1 MNLTSEQKRVV
12 YTLGFCGL
20 VSAADNWFV
29 SPALPA
35 IASALGVAASAAA
48 IVLTAYLVPYGL
60 LQPVCGTLG
69 DRFGRLRVL
78 RVIVAGLA
86 AGTFLCA
93 VAPTLPLLVAARVV
107 TGCFAAGII
116 AVSQAHVGDVV
127 GPERRGAAVGVLM
140 GITFTGQ
147 GLSSGLGGIITD
159 LMSWRAAFACFGVLA
174 LVALAL
180 LWRLSRHR
188 ASAGEKDGAAVAASD
203 TAGDVPASVPATPAA
218 PQGGFF
224 ARAARIF
231 FGSHRAIF
239 FVACTTGVAFLG
251 VYGFMGTFLSERC
264 GLTSTQAGL
273 VMMLYG
279 VMCLVG
285 GSVSGRIGA
294 ARGPRAVIYV
304 GEASGLVAIAAL
316 VAVTA
321 TGAWQPALLAAGA
334 LGFGYILTQPTLV
347 SLSMDADPAQTGLCT
362 GLIGLGVFAGGG
374 VGSAV
379 GGQLVAAGGYGALW
393 AAAAVVLACQLV
405 LGGRALRQLA
415 SRPPAGSS
423 EH

>member
-1 MNLTSEQKRVV
+1 MGRFVNARQKDRPVNLSPEQKRVV

-35 IASALGVAASAAA
+35 IANALGVAASAATV
-48 IVLTAYLVPYGL
+48 VLTAYLVPYGL

-78 RVIVAGLA
+78 HVIVAGLA

-93 VAPTLPLLVAARVV
+93 VAPTLPLLVLARVL

-147 GLSSGLGGIITD
+147 GLSSGLGGVITD
-159 LMSWRAAFACFGVLA
+159 LMSWRAAFACFGALA

-180 LWRLSRHR
+180 LWRLPHPEESTD
-188 ASAGEKDGAAVAASD
+188 GQGAA
-203 TAGDVPASVPATPAA
+203 PAQ
-218 PQGGFF
+218 QGGFF
-224 ARAARIF
+224 IRAARIF
-231 FGSHRAIF
+231 FGTHRAIF
-239 FVACTTGVAFLG
+239 FVACTTGVVFLG
-251 VYGFMGTFLSERC
+251 VYGFMGTFLAERC
-264 GLTSTQAGL
+264 GLGSTQAGL
-273 VMMLYG
+273 IMMLYG

-285 GSVSGRIGA
+285 GTVSGRIGA
-294 ARGPRAVIYV
+294 ARGPRGVILV
-304 GEASGLVAIAAL
+304 GEVSGLVAIVAL
-316 VAVTA
+316 AIVTA

-347 SLSMDADPAQTGLCT
+347 SLSMDADPGQTGLCT

-374 VGSAV
+374 VGSSL
-379 GGQLVAAGGYGALW
+379 GGQLVALGGYDALW
-393 AAAAVVLACQLV
+393 LAAGVLLMAQLV
-405 LGGRALRQLA
+405 FGGYALARLARRA
-415 SRPPAGSS
+415 S
-423 EH
+423 

>member
-1 MNLTSEQKRVV
+1 MNLAPEQRRVV

-35 IASALGVAASAAA
+35 IANGLGVAASAAT
-48 IVLTAYLVPYGL
+48 IVLSAYLLPYGL

-78 RVIVAGLA
+78 HVIVTGLA
-86 AGTFLCA
+86 VGTFLCA
-93 VAPTLPLLVAARVV
+93 VAPTLSLLVAARVI

-116 AVSQAHVGDVV
+116 AVSQALVGDVV

-174 LVALAL
+174 LLALAL
-180 LWRLSRHR
+180 LLRL
-188 ASAGEKDGAAVAASD
+188 
-203 TAGDVPASVPATPAA
+203 PATPERSVVSAQA
-218 PQGGFF
+218 PTGSFF
-224 ARAARIF
+224 SRAARIF
-231 FGSHRAIF
+231 FGGHRAVYL
-239 FVACTTGVAFLG
+239 VACTTGLVFLG

-264 GLTSTQAGL
+264 GLGSTQAGL
-273 VMMLYG
+273 IMMLYG

-285 GSVSGRIGA
+285 GTVSGRIGA
-294 ARGPRAVIYV
+294 AHGPRGVIYV
-304 GEASGLVAIAAL
+304 GEASGLLAIAAL
-316 VAVTA
+316 VAVSV
-321 TGAWQPALLAAGA
+321 TGSWAPALLAAGA

-379 GGQLVAAGGYGALW
+379 GGQLLAVGGYPLLW
-393 AAAAVVLACQLV
+393 VAAAVLLVGQLV
-405 LGGRALRQLA
+405 LGGRALAALERS
-415 SRPPAGSS
+415 SRKRSL
-423 EH
+423 

>member
-35 IASALGVAASAAA
+35 IANGLGVAASATA
-48 IVLTAYLVPYGL
+48 IVLTAYLLPYGL

-78 RVIVAGLA
+78 HVIVAGLA

-93 VAPTLPLLVAARVV
+93 VAPTLELLVAARAV

-116 AVSQAHVGDVV
+116 AVSQALVGDVV

-147 GLSSGLGGIITD
+147 GLSSGLGGVICD
-159 LMSWRAAFACFGVLA
+159 LMSWRAAFACFGALA

-180 LWRLSRHR
+180 LWRLPREL
-188 ASAGEKDGAAVAASD
+188 AVTGGGDGA
-203 TAGDVPASVPATPAA
+203 PAA
-218 PQGGFF
+218 IEPQGGFF
-224 ARAARIF
+224 VRAARVF
-231 FGSHRAIF
+231 FGGHRAIF
-239 FVACTTGVAFLG
+239 FVACTTGVVFLG
-251 VYGFMGTFLSERC
+251 VYGFMGTFLAERC

-273 VMMLYG
+273 IMMLYG

-285 GSVSGRIGA
+285 GTVSGRIGA
-294 ARGPRAVIYV
+294 ARGPRGVIFV
-304 GEASGLVAIAAL
+304 GEASGLLATASL
-316 VAVTA
+316 VVVTA
-321 TGAWQPALLAAGA
+321 TGSWVPALLAAGA

-374 VGSAV
+374 VGSAL
-379 GGQLVAAGGYGALW
+379 GGQLVALGGYDVLW
-393 AAAAVVLACQLV
+393 LAAAALLLAQLV
-405 LGGRALRQLA
+405 FGGRALAALGRRAMQGA
-415 SRPPAGSS
+415 
-423 EH
+423 

>member
-1 MNLTSEQKRVV
+1 MNLAPEQRRVV

-35 IASALGVAASAAA
+35 IANGLGVAASAAT
-48 IVLTAYLVPYGL
+48 IVLSAYLLPYGL

-78 RVIVAGLA
+78 HVIVTGLA
-86 AGTFLCA
+86 VGTFLCA
-93 VAPTLPLLVAARVV
+93 VAPTLSLLVAARVI

-116 AVSQAHVGDVV
+116 AVSQALVGDVV

-174 LVALAL
+174 LLALAL
-180 LWRLSRHR
+180 LLRL
-188 ASAGEKDGAAVAASD
+188 
-203 TAGDVPASVPATPAA
+203 PATPERSVVSAQA
-218 PQGGFF
+218 PTGSFF
-224 ARAARIF
+224 SRAARIF
-231 FGSHRAIF
+231 FGGHRAVYL
-239 FVACTTGVAFLG
+239 VACTTGLVFLG

-264 GLTSTQAGL
+264 GLGSTQAGL
-273 VMMLYG
+273 IMMLYG

-285 GSVSGRIGA
+285 GTVSGRIGA
-294 ARGPRAVIYV
+294 AHGPRGVIYV
-304 GEASGLVAIAAL
+304 GEASGLLAIAAL
-316 VAVTA
+316 VAVSM
-321 TGAWQPALLAAGA
+321 TGSWVPALLAAGA

-379 GGQLVAAGGYGALW
+379 GGQLLAVGGYPLLW
-393 AAAAVVLACQLV
+393 VAAAVLLVGQLV
-405 LGGRALRQLA
+405 LGGRALAALERS
-415 SRPPAGSS
+415 SRKRSL
-423 EH
+423 

>member
-1 MNLTSEQKRVV
+1 MNLTPEQRRVV

-35 IASALGVAASAAA
+35 IASALGVAASAAT

-78 RVIVAGLA
+78 HVIVAGLA
-86 AGTFLCA
+86 VGTFLCA
-93 VAPTLPLLVAARVV
+93 LAPSLPLLVAARAV

-116 AVSQAHVGDVV
+116 AVSQAFVGDVV

-147 GLSSGLGGIITD
+147 GLSSGLGGILTD

-174 LVALAL
+174 VVAFAL
-180 LWRLSRHR
+180 LWRLREPEAAPDEKGLAPDVPTETG
-188 ASAGEKDGAAVAASD
+188 ASAPFLV
-203 TAGDVPASVPATPAA
+203 
-218 PQGGFF
+218 
-224 ARAARIF
+224 RAARIF
-231 FGSHRAIF
+231 FGGHRAIF
-239 FVACTTGVAFLG
+239 LVACTTGVVFLG
-251 VYGFMGTFLSERC
+251 VYGFMGTFLAERC

-279 VMCLVG
+279 LMCLVG
-285 GSVSGRIGA
+285 GTVSGRIGA
-294 ARGPRAVIYV
+294 ARGPRGVICV

-316 VAVTA
+316 FVVTA

-347 SLSMDADPAQTGLCT
+347 SLSMDVDPAQTGLCT

-374 VGSAV
+374 VGDAL
-379 GGQLVAAGGYGALW
+379 GAPLVAALGYDGLW
-393 AAAAVVLACQLV
+393 AAAAVLLVAQLV
-405 LGGRALRQLA
+405 LGGRALAAL
-415 SRPPAGSS
+415 SRGA
-423 EH
+423 E

>member
-1 MNLTSEQKRVV
+1 MNLTPEQRRVV
-12 YTLGFCGL
+12 CTLGFCGL

-35 IASALGVAASAAA
+35 IANGLGVAASAAA
-48 IVLTAYLVPYGL
+48 VVLTAYLLPYGM

-93 VAPTLPLLVAARVV
+93 LAPTLELLVVARAV

-127 GPERRGAAVGVLM
+127 GPELRGGAVGILM
-140 GITFTGQ
+140 GITFAGQ
-147 GLSSGLGGIITD
+147 GLSSGLGGILTD
-159 LMSWRAAFACFGVLA
+159 LMSWRAAFACFGTLA

-180 LWRLSRHR
+180 LWRLPH
-188 ASAGEKDGAAVAASD
+188 A
-203 TAGDVPASVPATPAA
+203 TVPAC
-218 PQGGFF
+218 
-224 ARAARIF
+224 ARGAEDVVEPPHDSFLVRAGRIF

-239 FVACTTGVAFLG
+239 LVACTTGVVFLG
-251 VYGFMGTFLSERC
+251 VYGFMGTFLAERC
-264 GLTSTQAGL
+264 GLAPTQAGL
-273 VMMLYG
+273 IMMFYG
-279 VMCLVG
+279 VLCLVG
-285 GSVSGRIGA
+285 GTVSGRVGA

-304 GEASGLVAIAAL
+304 GESAGLLAIASL
-316 VAVTA
+316 VVVTA
-321 TGAWQPALLAAGA
+321 TGSWVPALLAAGA

-347 SLSMDADPAQTGLCT
+347 SLSMDADPAQAGLCT

-374 VGSAV
+374 VGSAF
-379 GGQLVAAGGYGALW
+379 GGQLVALGGYDALW
-393 AAAAVVLACQLV
+393 LAAATLLLAQLV
-405 LGGRALRQLA
+405 LGGRALARLA
-415 SRPPAGSS
+415 RLEG
-423 EH
+423 

>member
-1 MNLTSEQKRVV
+1 MQLTPAQRRVV
-12 YTLGFCGL
+12 HTLGFCGL

-35 IASALGVAASAAA
+35 IANALGVAASATSV
-48 IVLTAYLVPYGL
+48 VLTAYLVPYGL

-78 RVIVAGLA
+78 RVIVGGLA
-86 AGTFLCA
+86 AGTLLCA
-93 VAPTLPLLVAARVV
+93 LAPTLPLLVAARAL

-116 AVSQAHVGDVV
+116 AVSQAFVGDVV

-147 GLSSGLGGIITD
+147 GLSSGLGGIICD
-159 LMSWRAAFACFGVLA
+159 LMSWRAAFGCFA
-174 LVALAL
+174 ALAVAALLL
-180 LWRLSRHR
+180 LWRLREPEVAPGPGGR
-188 ASAGEKDGAAVAASD
+188 GASGEKDAP
-203 TAGDVPASVPATPAA
+203 TAPAPAPR
-218 PQGGFF
+218 GGFLS
-224 ARAARIF
+224 RAAHIF
-231 FGSHRAIF
+231 LGSHRAIF
-239 FVACTTGVAFLG
+239 LVACTTGVAFLG

-285 GSVSGRIGA
+285 GNVSGRIGA
-294 ARGPRAVIYV
+294 ARGPRAVIAV
-304 GEASGLVAIAAL
+304 GECSGLVAVAAL
-316 VAVTA
+316 VAVTL
-321 TGAWQPALLAAGA
+321 TGSWPPALLAAGA

-347 SLSMDADPAQTGLCT
+347 TLSMDADPAQTGLCT

-374 VGSAV
+374 VGSAL
-379 GGQLVAAGGYGALW
+379 GGAVVAAGGYLPLW
-393 AAAAVVLACQLV
+393 AAAAALLAAQLV
-405 LGGRALRQLA
+405 VGGRALAALA
-415 SRPPAGSS
+415 RRA
-423 EH
+423 

>member
-1 MNLTSEQKRVV
+1 MDLTPAQRRVV

-35 IASALGVAASAAA
+35 IANALGVAASATA

-78 RVIVAGLA
+78 RVIVTGLA
-86 AGTFLCA
+86 VGTFLCA
-93 VAPTLPLLVAARVV
+93 VAPTLELLVAARVL

-116 AVSQAHVGDVV
+116 AVSQAFVGDVV
-127 GPERRGAAVGVLM
+127 GQERRGAAVGVLM

-147 GLSSGLGGIITD
+147 GLSSGLGGIICD
-159 LMSWRAAFACFGVLA
+159 LMSWRAAFACFGALAVVA
-174 LVALAL
+174 LVL
-180 LWRLSRHR
+180 LWRLREPEL
-188 ASAGEKDGAAVAASD
+188 APGEKDHA
-203 TAGDVPASVPATPAA
+203 PAA
-218 PQGGFF
+218 PSASGTSAPFLV
-224 ARAARIF
+224 RAARIF

-273 VMMLYG
+273 IMMLYG

-285 GSVSGRIGA
+285 GMVSGGIGA
-294 ARGPRAVIYV
+294 ARGPRSVILV
-304 GEASGLVAIAAL
+304 GEVSGLLAVVAL
-316 VAVTA
+316 VAVTL
-321 TGAWQPALLAAGA
+321 TGAWPPALLAAGA
-334 LGFGYILTQPTLV
+334 LGFGYILVQPTLV
-347 SLSMDADPAQTGLCT
+347 SLSMDADPTQTGLCT

-379 GGQLVAAGGYGALW
+379 GGWLLSATGYQALW
-393 AAAAVVLACQLV
+393 VAAAVLLACQLV
-405 LGGRALRQLA
+405 VGGRALAALA
-415 SRPPAGSS
+415 RRAGVSVQ
-423 EH
+423 

>member
-1 MNLTSEQKRVV
+1 MDLTPAQRRVV

-35 IASALGVAASAAA
+35 IANAFGVVASATA

-78 RVIVAGLA
+78 HVIVAGLA
-86 AGTFLCA
+86 VGTFLCA
-93 VAPTLPLLVAARVV
+93 VAPTLELLIAARVV

-116 AVSQAHVGDVV
+116 AVSQAFVGDVV

-147 GLSSGLGGIITD
+147 GLSSGLGGIICD

-174 LVALAL
+174 VIAFVL
-180 LWRLSRHR
+180 LWRLSEPEP
-188 ASAGEKDGAAVAASD
+188 SAGEKNEGAVAAAVAATSSSTAVAATASD
-203 TAGDVPASVPATPAA
+203 APAA
-218 PQGGFF
+218 QPNFF
-224 ARAARIF
+224 VRAARVF
-231 FGSHRAIF
+231 LGSHRAIF
-239 FVACTTGVAFLG
+239 LVACTTGIVFLG

-273 VMMLYG
+273 IMMLYG
-279 VMCLVG
+279 VLCLVG
-285 GSVSGRIGA
+285 GAVSGRIGA

-316 VAVTA
+316 VAVTL
-321 TGAWQPALLAAGA
+321 TGAWQPALLAAAA
-334 LGFGYILTQPTLV
+334 LGFGYILVQPTLV

-379 GGQLVAAGGYGALW
+379 GGQLLGAAGYLGLW
-393 AAAAVVLACQLV
+393 AGAAVLLACQLV
-405 LGGRALRQLA
+405 IGGRALAALA
-415 SRPPAGSS
+415 RRAARS
-423 EH
+423 

>member
-1 MNLTSEQKRVV
+1 MDLTSAQRCVI

-35 IASALGVAASAAA
+35 IASAFGVVASATA

-69 DRFGRLRVL
+69 DRFGRLHVL

-86 AGTFLCA
+86 VGTFLCA
-93 VAPTLPLLVAARVV
+93 AAPTLELLVAARVL

-116 AVSQAHVGDVV
+116 AVSQAFVGDVV
-127 GPERRGAAVGVLM
+127 GPERRGGAVGILM

-147 GLSSGLGGIITD
+147 GLSSGLGGIICD
-159 LMSWRAAFACFGVLA
+159 LMSWRDAFACFGALA
-174 LVALAL
+174 VVALCL
-180 LWRLSRHR
+180 LVRLREPEP
-188 ASAGEKDGAAVAASD
+188 AATGESG
-203 TAGDVPASVPATPAA
+203 PAESLATPE
-218 PQGGFF
+218 GGFF
-224 ARAARIF
+224 SRAGRIF
-231 FGSHRAIF
+231 FGRHRAIF
-239 FVACTTGVAFLG
+239 FVACTTGLVFLG

-264 GLTSTQAGL
+264 GLGSTQAGL
-273 VMMLYG
+273 IMMFYG

-294 ARGPRAVIYV
+294 ARGPRAVILV
-304 GEASGLVAIAAL
+304 GECSGLLAIAAL
-316 VAVTA
+316 VAVSL
-321 TGAWQPALLAAGA
+321 TGSWAPALVGAGA

-347 SLSMDADPAQTGLCT
+347 SLSMDADPSQTGLCT

-379 GGQLVAAGGYGALW
+379 GGQVLSAGGYPLLW
-393 AAAAVVLACQLV
+393 TAAAVVLAAQLV
-405 LGGRALRQLA
+405 VGGRALARLA
-415 SRPPAGSS
+415 RG
-423 EH
+423 

>member
-1 MNLTSEQKRVV
+1 MDLTPAQRRVV

-35 IASALGVAASAAA
+35 IANALGVAASATA

-78 RVIVAGLA
+78 RVIVTGLA
-86 AGTFLCA
+86 VGTFLCA
-93 VAPTLPLLVAARVV
+93 VAPTLELLVAARVL

-116 AVSQAHVGDVV
+116 AVSQAFVGDVV
-127 GPERRGAAVGVLM
+127 GQERRGAAVGVLM

-147 GLSSGLGGIITD
+147 GLSSGLGGIICD
-159 LMSWRAAFACFGVLA
+159 LMSWRAAFACFGALA
-174 LVALAL
+174 VVALAL
-180 LWRLSRHR
+180 LWRLREPEV
-188 ASAGEKDGAAVAASD
+188 APGEKDH
-203 TAGDVPASVPATPAA
+203 ATAA
-218 PQGGFF
+218 PPTVGTSAPFLV
-224 ARAARIF
+224 RAARIF

-273 VMMLYG
+273 IMMLYG

-285 GSVSGRIGA
+285 GMVSGRIGA
-294 ARGPRAVIYV
+294 ARGPRAVILV
-304 GEASGLVAIAAL
+304 GEVSGLLAVVAL
-316 VAVTA
+316 VAVTL

-334 LGFGYILTQPTLV
+334 LGFGYILVQPTLV
-347 SLSMDADPAQTGLCT
+347 SLSMDADPTQTGLCT

-379 GGQLVAAGGYGALW
+379 GGWLLSATGYQALW
-393 AAAAVVLACQLV
+393 VAAAVLLACQLV
-405 LGGRALRQLA
+405 VGGRALAALA
-415 SRPPAGSS
+415 RR
-423 EH
+423 

>member
-1 MNLTSEQKRVV
+1 MNLDPEQRRVV

-35 IASALGVAASAAA
+35 IANGLGVAASAAT
-48 IVLTAYLVPYGL
+48 IVLSAYLLPYGL

-78 RVIVAGLA
+78 HVIVTGLA
-86 AGTFLCA
+86 VGTFLCA
-93 VAPTLPLLVAARVV
+93 VAPTLSLLVAARVI

-116 AVSQAHVGDVV
+116 AVSQALVGDVV

-174 LVALAL
+174 LLALAL
-180 LWRLSRHR
+180 LLRL
-188 ASAGEKDGAAVAASD
+188 
-203 TAGDVPASVPATPAA
+203 PATPERSVVSAQA
-218 PQGGFF
+218 PTGSFF
-224 ARAARIF
+224 SRAARIF
-231 FGSHRAIF
+231 FGGHRAVYL
-239 FVACTTGVAFLG
+239 VACTTGLVFLG

-264 GLTSTQAGL
+264 GLGSTQAGL
-273 VMMLYG
+273 IMMLYG

-285 GSVSGRIGA
+285 GTVSGRIGA
-294 ARGPRAVIYV
+294 AHGPRGVIYV
-304 GEASGLVAIAAL
+304 GEASGLLAIAAL
-316 VAVTA
+316 VAVSV
-321 TGAWQPALLAAGA
+321 TGSWAPALLAAGA

-374 VGSAV
+374 VGSAF
-379 GGQLVAAGGYGALW
+379 GGQLVALGGYDALW
-393 AAAAVVLACQLV
+393 LAAAALLLAQLV
-405 LGGRALRQLA
+405 LGGRALARLA
-415 SRPPAGSS
+415 RLEG
-423 EH
+423 

>member
-1 MNLTSEQKRVV
+1 MDLTPAQRRVV

-35 IASALGVAASAAA
+35 IANALGAAASATA

-78 RVIVAGLA
+78 RVIVTGLA
-86 AGTFLCA
+86 VGTFLCA
-93 VAPTLPLLVAARVV
+93 VAPTLELLVAARVL

-116 AVSQAHVGDVV
+116 AVSQAFVGDVV
-127 GPERRGAAVGVLM
+127 GQERRGAAVGVLM

-147 GLSSGLGGIITD
+147 GLSSGLGGIICD
-159 LMSWRAAFACFGVLA
+159 LMSWRAAFACFGALAVVA
-174 LVALAL
+174 LVL
-180 LWRLSRHR
+180 LWRLREPEL
-188 ASAGEKDGAAVAASD
+188 APGEKDHASAA
-203 TAGDVPASVPATPAA
+203 PPAA
-218 PQGGFF
+218 GTSAPFLF
-224 ARAARIF
+224 RVARIF

-273 VMMLYG
+273 IMMLYG

-285 GSVSGRIGA
+285 GMVSGGIGA
-294 ARGPRAVIYV
+294 ARGPRSVILV
-304 GEASGLVAIAAL
+304 GEVSGLLAVVAL
-316 VAVTA
+316 VAVTL
-321 TGAWQPALLAAGA
+321 TGAWPPALLAAGA
-334 LGFGYILTQPTLV
+334 LGFGYILVQPTLV
-347 SLSMDADPAQTGLCT
+347 SLSMDADPTQTGLCT

-379 GGQLVAAGGYGALW
+379 GGWLLSATGYQALW
-393 AAAAVVLACQLV
+393 VAAAALLAAQLV
-405 LGGRALRQLA
+405 VGGRALAALA
-415 SRPPAGSS
+415 RRSCG
-423 EH
+423 HV

>member
-1 MNLTSEQKRVV
+1 MDLTSEQKRVV

-35 IASALGVAASAAA
+35 IANALGVAASAAA

-78 RVIVAGLA
+78 HVIVAGLA
-86 AGTFLCA
+86 LGTFLCA

-116 AVSQAHVGDVV
+116 AVSQALVGDVV

-147 GLSSGLGGIITD
+147 GLSSGLGGIICD

-174 LVALAL
+174 VVALAL
-180 LWRLSRHR
+180 LLRLPATGEKCAR
-188 ASAGEKDGAAVAASD
+188 GEKDAGPVA
-203 TAGDVPASVPATPAA
+203 TAPAPTGS
-218 PQGGFF
+218 FF
-224 ARAARIF
+224 SRVARIF
-231 FGSHRAIF
+231 FGSHLAVYL
-239 FVACTTGVAFLG
+239 VACSTGLVFLG
-251 VYGFMGTFLSERC
+251 VYGFMGTFLAERC
-264 GLTSTQAGL
+264 GLGSTQAGL
-273 VMMLYG
+273 IMMLYG

-285 GSVSGRIGA
+285 GTVSGRIGA
-294 ARGPRAVIYV
+294 ARGPRGVIYV
-304 GEASGLVAIAAL
+304 GEASGALAIAAL
-316 VAVTA
+316 LAVSA
-321 TGAWQPALLAAGA
+321 TGSWVPALLAAGA

-374 VGSAV
+374 VGSAL
-379 GGQLVAAGGYGALW
+379 GGQLVAAGGYPLLW
-393 AAAAVVLACQLV
+393 VVAAALLAVQLV
-405 LGGRALRQLA
+405 AGGRALAALECR
-415 SRPPAGSS
+415 AG
-423 EH
+423 

>member
-1 MNLTSEQKRVV
+1 MDLTPDQKRVV

-35 IASALGVAASAAA
+35 IANALGVAASAAA

-78 RVIVAGLA
+78 HVIVAGLA

-93 VAPTLPLLVAARVV
+93 VAPTLPLLVAARVL

-174 LVALAL
+174 VVALAL
-180 LWRLSRHR
+180 LMRLP
-188 ASAGEKDGAAVAASD
+188 AAGEKD
-203 TAGDVPASVPATPAA
+203 AGPAA
-218 PQGGFF
+218 PASAPSGSFF
-224 ARAARIF
+224 SRAARIF
-231 FGSHRAIF
+231 FGTHRAVYL
-239 FVACTTGVAFLG
+239 VACSTGLVFLG
-251 VYGFMGTFLSERC
+251 VYGFMGTFLAERC
-264 GLTSTQAGL
+264 GLGSTQAGL
-273 VMMLYG
+273 IMMLYG

-285 GSVSGRIGA
+285 GTVSGRIGA
-294 ARGPRAVIYV
+294 VRGPRGVIYV

-316 VAVTA
+316 LAVSV
-321 TGAWQPALLAAGA
+321 TGSWLPALVAAGA

-374 VGSAV
+374 VGSAL
-379 GGQLVAAGGYGALW
+379 GGQLVGAGGYPLLW
-393 AAAAVVLACQLV
+393 VAAAALLAVQLV
-405 LGGRALRQLA
+405 AGGRALARLA
-415 SRPPAGSS
+415 
-423 EH
+423 

>member
-1 MNLTSEQKRVV
+1 MDLTPEQRRVV
-12 YTLGFCGL
+12 CTLGFCGL

-35 IASALGVAASAAA
+35 IASALGVAASATT

-78 RVIVAGLA
+78 HVIVAGLA

-180 LWRLSRHR
+180 LWQLPRPE
-188 ASAGEKDGAAVAASD
+188 APAGEEGAA
-203 TAGDVPASVPATPAA
+203 PAA
-218 PQGGFF
+218 PAPRGSFLS
-224 ARAARIF
+224 RAARIF
-231 FGSHRAIF
+231 FGGHRAIF
-239 FVACTTGVAFLG
+239 LVACTTGIVFLG

-264 GLTSTQAGL
+264 GLGPTQAGL

-279 VMCLVG
+279 VMCLAG
-285 GSVSGRIGA
+285 GAVSGRIGA
-294 ARGPRAVIYV
+294 ARGPRGVIYV
-304 GEASGLVAIAAL
+304 GEASGLLAIATL
-316 VAVTA
+316 VVVTA

-347 SLSMDADPAQTGLCT
+347 SLSMDADSAQTGLCT

-374 VGSAV
+374 VGSAL
-379 GGQLVAAGGYGALW
+379 GGQLVALGGYDALWLAAGALL
-393 AAAAVVLACQLV
+393 LAQLV
-405 LGGRALRQLA
+405 LGGRALARLA
-415 SRPPAGSS
+415 RHAG
-423 EH
+423 

>member
-1 MNLTSEQKRVV
+1 MNLAPEQRRVV

-35 IASALGVAASAAA
+35 IANGLGVAASAAT
-48 IVLTAYLVPYGL
+48 IVLSAYLLPYGL

-78 RVIVAGLA
+78 HVIVTGLA
-86 AGTFLCA
+86 VGTFLCA
-93 VAPTLPLLVAARVV
+93 VAPTLSLLVAARVI

-116 AVSQAHVGDVV
+116 AVSQALVGDVV

-174 LVALAL
+174 LLALAL
-180 LWRLSRHR
+180 LLRL
-188 ASAGEKDGAAVAASD
+188 
-203 TAGDVPASVPATPAA
+203 PATPERSVVSAQA
-218 PQGGFF
+218 PTGSFF
-224 ARAARIF
+224 SRAARIF
-231 FGSHRAIF
+231 FGGHRAVYL
-239 FVACTTGVAFLG
+239 VACATGLVFLG

-264 GLTSTQAGL
+264 GLGSTQAGL
-273 VMMLYG
+273 IMMLYG

-285 GSVSGRIGA
+285 GTVSGRIGA
-294 ARGPRAVIYV
+294 AHGPRGVIYV
-304 GEASGLVAIAAL
+304 GEASGLLAIAAL
-316 VAVTA
+316 VAVSV
-321 TGAWQPALLAAGA
+321 TGSWAPALLAAGA

-379 GGQLVAAGGYGALW
+379 GGQLLAVGGYPLLWVVAA
-393 AAAAVVLACQLV
+393 VLLVGQLV
-405 LGGRALRQLA
+405 LGGRALAALERS
-415 SRPPAGSS
+415 SRKRSL
-423 EH
+423 

>member
-1 MNLTSEQKRVV
+1 MDLTSEQKRVV

-35 IASALGVAASAAA
+35 IANALGVAASAAA

-78 RVIVAGLA
+78 HVIVAGLA

-116 AVSQAHVGDVV
+116 AVSQALVGDVV
-127 GPERRGAAVGVLM
+127 GPERRGAAVGILM

-174 LVALAL
+174 VVALAL
-180 LWRLSRHR
+180 LLRLP
-188 ASAGEKDGAAVAASD
+188 AADEKDA
-203 TAGDVPASVPATPAA
+203 VPAPAPT
-218 PQGGFF
+218 GSFF
-224 ARAARIF
+224 SRAARIF
-231 FGSHRAIF
+231 FGGHRAVYL
-239 FVACTTGVAFLG
+239 VACSTGLVFLG
-251 VYGFMGTFLSERC
+251 VYGFMGTFLAERC
-264 GLTSTQAGL
+264 GLGSTQAGL
-273 VMMLYG
+273 IMMLYG

-285 GSVSGRIGA
+285 GTVSGRIGA
-294 ARGPRAVIYV
+294 VRGPRGVICV

-316 VAVTA
+316 LAVSV
-321 TGAWQPALLAAGA
+321 TGSWAPALLAAGA

-374 VGSAV
+374 VGSAL
-379 GGQLVAAGGYGALW
+379 GGRLVAAGGCPLLW
-393 AAAAVVLACQLV
+393 VVAAALLAVQLV
-405 LGGRALRQLA
+405 AGGRALAALER
-415 SRPPAGSS
+415 RKG
-423 EH
+423 

>member
-1 MNLTSEQKRVV
+1 MDLTSEQKRVV

-35 IASALGVAASAAA
+35 IANALGVAASAAT

-60 LQPVCGTLG
+60 LQPACGTLG

-78 RVIVAGLA
+78 HVIVAGLA

-93 VAPTLPLLVAARVV
+93 VAPTLLLLVAARVI

-159 LMSWRAAFACFGVLA
+159 LMSWRAAFACFGALA
-174 LVALAL
+174 LLALAL
-180 LWRLSRHR
+180 LWRLPRTE
-188 ASAGEKDGAAVAASD
+188 APTGEKNAGPAA
-203 TAGDVPASVPATPAA
+203 AA
-218 PQGGFF
+218 PQGSFF

-231 FGSHRAIF
+231 FGSHRAVY
-239 FVACTTGVAFLG
+239 FVACTTGIVFLG
-251 VYGFMGTFLSERC
+251 VYGFMGTFLAERC
-264 GLTSTQAGL
+264 GLGSTQAGL
-273 VMMLYG
+273 IMMLYG

-285 GSVSGRIGA
+285 GTVSGRIGA
-294 ARGPRAVIYV
+294 AHGPRGVIYV
-304 GEASGLVAIAAL
+304 GEVSGLLAIATL
-316 VAVTA
+316 VLVTA

-347 SLSMDADPAQTGLCT
+347 SLSMDADPTQTGLCT

-374 VGSAV
+374 VGSAL
-379 GGQLVAAGGYGALW
+379 GSQLVALGGYDALW
-393 AAAAVVLACQLV
+393 VAAGLLLVAQLV
-405 LGGRALRQLA
+405 LGGRALARLA
-415 SRPPAGSS
+415 RH
-423 EH
+423 ER

>member
-1 MNLTSEQKRVV
+1 MDLTSEQKRVV

-35 IASALGVAASAAA
+35 IANALGVAASAAA

-69 DRFGRLRVL
+69 DRFGRLRVHH
-78 RVIVAGLA
+78 VIVAGLA
-86 AGTFLCA
+86 LGTFLCA

-116 AVSQAHVGDVV
+116 AVSQALVGDVV

-174 LVALAL
+174 VVALAL
-180 LWRLSRHR
+180 LLRLP
-188 ASAGEKDGAAVAASD
+188 AADEKDA
-203 TAGDVPASVPATPAA
+203 VPAPAPT
-218 PQGGFF
+218 GSFF
-224 ARAARIF
+224 SRAARIF
-231 FGSHRAIF
+231 FGGHRAVYL
-239 FVACTTGVAFLG
+239 VACSTGLVFLG
-251 VYGFMGTFLSERC
+251 VYGFMGTFLAERC
-264 GLTSTQAGL
+264 GLGSTQAGL
-273 VMMLYG
+273 IMMLYG

-285 GSVSGRIGA
+285 GTVSGRIGA
-294 ARGPRAVIYV
+294 VRGPRGVICV

-316 VAVTA
+316 LAVSV
-321 TGAWQPALLAAGA
+321 TGSWAPALLAAGA

-374 VGSAV
+374 VGSAL
-379 GGQLVAAGGYGALW
+379 GGQLVAAGGYPLLW
-393 AAAAVVLACQLV
+393 VVAAALLAVQLV
-405 LGGRALRQLA
+405 AGGRALAALER
-415 SRPPAGSS
+415 RKG
-423 EH
+423 

>member
-1 MNLTSEQKRVV
+1 MDLTSEQKRVV

-35 IASALGVAASAAA
+35 IAGALGVAASAAT

-78 RVIVAGLA
+78 HVIVTGLA

-127 GPERRGAAVGVLM
+127 GPGRRGAAVGVLM

-147 GLSSGLGGIITD
+147 GLSSSLGGIITD

-180 LWRLSRHR
+180 LWRLPAVGPRDEK
-188 ASAGEKDGAAVAASD
+188 SARGEKSPGSP
-203 TAGDVPASVPATPAA
+203 AGPVSA
-218 PQGGFF
+218 PTGSFF
-224 ARAARIF
+224 SRAARIF
-231 FGSHRAIF
+231 FGTHRAVYL
-239 FVACTTGVAFLG
+239 VACSTGLVFLG
-251 VYGFMGTFLSERC
+251 VYGFMGTFLAERC
-264 GLTSTQAGL
+264 GLGSTQAGL
-273 VMMLYG
+273 IMMLYG
-279 VMCLVG
+279 AMCLAG
-285 GSVSGRIGA
+285 GAVSGRLGA
-294 ARGPRAVIYV
+294 ARGPRGVICV
-304 GEASGLVAIAAL
+304 GEAFGLLAIAAL
-316 VAVTA
+316 AAVSV
-321 TGAWQPALLAAGA
+321 TGSWAPALLAAGA

-374 VGSAV
+374 VGSAL
-379 GGQLVAAGGYGALW
+379 GGQVVAAAGYPLLW
-393 AAAAVVLACQLV
+393 VAAAALLVAQLV
-405 LGGRALRQLA
+405 LGGRALAALER
-415 SRPPAGSS
+415 RAG
-423 EH
+423 

>member
-1 MNLTSEQKRVV
+1 MDLTPKQKRVV

-35 IASALGVAASAAA
+35 IASALGVAASAAT

-78 RVIVAGLA
+78 HVIVAGLS

-127 GPERRGAAVGVLM
+127 GPERRGAAVGILM

-180 LWRLSRHR
+180 LWRLPP
-188 ASAGEKDGAAVAASD
+188 AGEKGARGEKD
-203 TAGDVPASVPATPAA
+203 TQGEKGAPAPTGS
-218 PQGGFF
+218 FF

-231 FGSHRAIF
+231 FGGHRAVYL
-239 FVACTTGVAFLG
+239 VACSTGLVFLG
-251 VYGFMGTFLSERC
+251 VYGFMGTFLAERC
-264 GLTSTQAGL
+264 DLGSTQAGL
-273 VMMLYG
+273 IMMLYG

-285 GSVSGRIGA
+285 GTVSGRIGA
-294 ARGPRAVIYV
+294 RRGPRGVIYV
-304 GEASGLVAIAAL
+304 GEASGLLAIAAL
-316 VAVTA
+316 AAVSV
-321 TGAWQPALLAAGA
+321 TGSWAPALVAAGA

-374 VGSAV
+374 VGSAL
-379 GGQLVAAGGYGALW
+379 GGQLVAVAGYPALW
-393 AAAAVVLACQLV
+393 AAAALLLAAQLV
-405 LGGRALRQLA
+405 LGGRALARLA
-415 SRPPAGSS
+415 RRAG
-423 EH
+423 

>member
-35 IASALGVAASAAA
+35 IASALGVAASAAT

-78 RVIVAGLA
+78 HVIVAGLA

-93 VAPTLPLLVAARVV
+93 VAPSLPLLVAARVV

-180 LWRLSRHR
+180 LWRLPR
-188 ASAGEKDGAAVAASD
+188 ADAQAAQPD
-203 TAGDVPASVPATPAA
+203 ATPAPA
-218 PQGGFF
+218 PRGNFF
-224 ARAARIF
+224 VRAARIF

-239 FVACTTGVAFLG
+239 FVACTTGLVFLG

-264 GLTSTQAGL
+264 GLGSTQAGL
-273 VMMLYG
+273 IMMLYG

-285 GSVSGRIGA
+285 GTVSGRIGA
-294 ARGPRAVIYV
+294 ARGPRGVIYV
-304 GEASGLVAIAAL
+304 GEASGLVAIASL

-347 SLSMDADPAQTGLCT
+347 SLSMDADPEQTGLCT

-374 VGSAV
+374 VGSAL
-379 GGQLVAAGGYGALW
+379 GSQLVALGGYDALW
-393 AAAAVVLACQLV
+393 LAAAVLLLCQLV
-405 LGGRALRQLA
+405 LGGRALGRLA
-415 SRPPAGSS
+415 RR
-423 EH
+423 ED

>member
-1 MNLTSEQKRVV
+1 MDLTSEQKRVI

-35 IASALGVAASAAA
+35 IANTLGVAAAAA
-48 IVLTAYLVPYGL
+48 TIVLTAYLVPYGL

-78 RVIVAGLA
+78 HVIVAGLA
-86 AGTFLCA
+86 TGTFLCA
-93 VAPTLPLLVAARVV
+93 VAPTLPLLVAARVL

-127 GPERRGAAVGVLM
+127 GPKRRGAAVGVLM
-140 GITFTGQ
+140 GSTFTGQ

-174 LVALAL
+174 LVALVL
-180 LWRLSRHR
+180 LLRLP
-188 ASAGEKDGAAVAASD
+188 ASGEKDAAS
-203 TAGDVPASVPATPAA
+203 APTPT
-218 PQGGFF
+218 GSFF
-224 ARAARIF
+224 SRAARIF
-231 FGSHRAIF
+231 FGTYRAVYL
-239 FVACTTGVAFLG
+239 VACSTGVVFLG

-264 GLTSTQAGL
+264 GLGSTQAGL
-273 VMMLYG
+273 IMMLYG

-285 GSVSGRIGA
+285 GTVSGRIGA
-294 ARGPRAVIYV
+294 AHGPRGVIYV
-304 GEASGLVAIAAL
+304 GEVSGLLAIASL
-316 VAVTA
+316 VVVML

-374 VGSAV
+374 VGSALGAQLV
-379 GGQLVAAGGYGALW
+379 GLGGYDVLWVAAGALL
-393 AAAAVVLACQLV
+393 VVQIV
-405 LGGRALRQLA
+405 LGGHALARLV
-415 SRPPAGSS
+415 R
-423 EH
+423 

>member
-1 MNLTSEQKRVV
+1 MDLTPAQRRVV

-35 IASALGVAASAAA
+35 IANALGVAASATA

-78 RVIVAGLA
+78 RVIVTGLA
-86 AGTFLCA
+86 VGTFLCA
-93 VAPTLPLLVAARVV
+93 VAPTLELLVAARVL

-116 AVSQAHVGDVV
+116 AVSQAFVGDVV
-127 GPERRGAAVGVLM
+127 GQERRGAAVGVLM

-147 GLSSGLGGIITD
+147 GLSSGLGGIICD
-159 LMSWRAAFACFGVLA
+159 LMSWRAAFACFGALAVVA
-174 LVALAL
+174 LVL
-180 LWRLSRHR
+180 LWRLREPEV
-188 ASAGEKDGAAVAASD
+188 APGEKDYAS
-203 TAGDVPASVPATPAA
+203 AA
-218 PQGGFF
+218 PSASGTSAPFLV
-224 ARAARIF
+224 RAARIF

-273 VMMLYG
+273 IMMLYG

-285 GSVSGRIGA
+285 GMVSGRIGA
-294 ARGPRAVIYV
+294 ARGPRSVILV
-304 GEASGLVAIAAL
+304 GEVSGLLAVVAF
-316 VAVTA
+316 VAVTL
-321 TGAWQPALLAAGA
+321 TGAWPPALLAAGA
-334 LGFGYILTQPTLV
+334 LGFGYILVQPTLV
-347 SLSMDADPAQTGLCT
+347 SLSMDADPTQTGLCT

-379 GGQLVAAGGYGALW
+379 GGWLLSATGYQALW
-393 AAAAVVLACQLV
+393 VAAAVLLAAQLV
-405 LGGRALRQLA
+405 VGGRALAALA
-415 SRPPAGSS
+415 RR
-423 EH
+423 

>member
-1 MNLTSEQKRVV
+1 MDLTSEQKRVV

-35 IASALGVAASAAA
+35 IANALGVAASAAA

-78 RVIVAGLA
+78 HVIVAGLA
-86 AGTFLCA
+86 LGTFLCA

-116 AVSQAHVGDVV
+116 AVSQALVGDVV

-147 GLSSGLGGIITD
+147 GLSSGLGGIICD

-174 LVALAL
+174 VVALAL
-180 LWRLSRHR
+180 LLRLPATGEKCAR
-188 ASAGEKDGAAVAASD
+188 GEKDAGPVA
-203 TAGDVPASVPATPAA
+203 PAPAPT
-218 PQGGFF
+218 GSFF
-224 ARAARIF
+224 SRAARIF
-231 FGSHRAIF
+231 FGSHRAVYL
-239 FVACTTGVAFLG
+239 VACSTGLVFLG
-251 VYGFMGTFLSERC
+251 VYGFMGTFLAERC
-264 GLTSTQAGL
+264 GLGSTQAGL
-273 VMMLYG
+273 IMMLYG

-285 GSVSGRIGA
+285 GTVSGRIGA
-294 ARGPRAVIYV
+294 AHGPRGVIYV
-304 GEASGLVAIAAL
+304 GEASGALAIAAL
-316 VAVTA
+316 LAVSA
-321 TGAWQPALLAAGA
+321 TGSWVPALLAAGA

-374 VGSAV
+374 VGSAL
-379 GGQLVAAGGYGALW
+379 GGQLVAAGGYPLLW
-393 AAAAVVLACQLV
+393 VVAAALLAVQLV
-405 LGGRALRQLA
+405 AGGRALAALECH
-415 SRPPAGSS
+415 AG
-423 EH
+423 

>member
-1 MNLTSEQKRVV
+1 MDLTSGQKRVV

-35 IASALGVAASAAA
+35 IANALGVAASAAA

-78 RVIVAGLA
+78 HVIVAGLA
-86 AGTFLCA
+86 LGTFLCA

-116 AVSQAHVGDVV
+116 AVSQALVGDVV
-127 GPERRGAAVGVLM
+127 GPARRGAAVGVLM

-174 LVALAL
+174 VVALAL
-180 LWRLSRHR
+180 LLRLP
-188 ASAGEKDGAAVAASD
+188 AAGEKD
-203 TAGDVPASVPATPAA
+203 AGPVPSAPAPT
-218 PQGGFF
+218 GSFF
-224 ARAARIF
+224 SRAARIF
-231 FGSHRAIF
+231 FGSHRAVYL
-239 FVACTTGVAFLG
+239 VACSTGLVFLG

-264 GLTSTQAGL
+264 GLGSTQAGL
-273 VMMLYG
+273 IMMLYG

-285 GSVSGRIGA
+285 GTVSGRIGA
-294 ARGPRAVIYV
+294 ARGPRGVIYV

-316 VAVTA
+316 LAVSV
-321 TGAWQPALLAAGA
+321 TGSWAPALVAAGA

-347 SLSMDADPAQTGLCT
+347 SLSMDADPMQTGLCT

-374 VGSAV
+374 VGSAL
-379 GGQLVAAGGYGALW
+379 GGQLVAAGGYPLLW
-393 AAAAVVLACQLV
+393 VAAAALLAGQLV
-405 LGGRALRQLA
+405 AGGRALAALER
-415 SRPPAGSS
+415 RTR
-423 EH
+423 

>member
-1 MNLTSEQKRVV
+1 MNLTSEQRRVV

-35 IASALGVAASAAA
+35 IASALGVAASAAT

-78 RVIVAGLA
+78 HVIVAGLA

-174 LVALAL
+174 LVALAM
-180 LWRLSRHR
+180 LWRLPREVAPMAER
-188 ASAGEKDGAAVAASD
+188 DDAPLAA
-203 TAGDVPASVPATPAA
+203 PA

-239 FVACTTGVAFLG
+239 FVACTTGVVFLG

-264 GLTSTQAGL
+264 GLSSTQAGL
-273 VMMLYG
+273 IMMLYG

-285 GSVSGRIGA
+285 GTVSGRIGA
-294 ARGPRAVIYV
+294 ARGPRGVICV
-304 GEASGLVAIAAL
+304 GEAAGLVAIASL
-316 VAVTA
+316 VVVTA
-321 TGAWQPALLAAGA
+321 TGSWVPALLAAGA

-374 VGSAV
+374 VGSAL
-379 GGQLVAAGGYGALW
+379 GGQLVAALGYDGLW
-393 AAAAVVLACQLV
+393 VAAAALLVCQLV
-405 LGGRALRQLA
+405 LGGRALAALA
-415 SRPPAGSS
+415 RRAG
-423 EH
+423 

>member
-1 MNLTSEQKRVV
+1 MGRFVNARQKDRSVNLSPEQKRVV

-35 IASALGVAASAAA
+35 IANALGVAASAATV
-48 IVLTAYLVPYGL
+48 VLTAYLVPYGL

-78 RVIVAGLA
+78 HVIVAGLA

-93 VAPTLPLLVAARVV
+93 VAPTLPLLVLARVL

-159 LMSWRAAFACFGVLA
+159 LMSWRAAFACFGALA

-180 LWRLSRHR
+180 LWRLPHPEESTD
-188 ASAGEKDGAAVAASD
+188 GQGAA
-203 TAGDVPASVPATPAA
+203 
-218 PQGGFF
+218 
-224 ARAARIF
+224 
-231 FGSHRAIF
+231 HRAIF
-239 FVACTTGVAFLG
+239 FVACTTGVVFLG
-251 VYGFMGTFLSERC
+251 VYGFMGTFLAERC
-264 GLTSTQAGL
+264 GLGSTQAGL
-273 VMMLYG
+273 IMMLYG

-285 GSVSGRIGA
+285 GTVSGRIGA
-294 ARGPRAVIYV
+294 ARGPRGVILV
-304 GEASGLVAIAAL
+304 GEVSGLVAIVAL
-316 VAVTA
+316 AIVTA

-374 VGSAV
+374 VGSSL
-379 GGQLVAAGGYGALW
+379 GGQLVALGGYDALW
-393 AAAAVVLACQLV
+393 LAAGVLLVAQLV
-405 LGGRALRQLA
+405 LGGYALARLACRA
-415 SRPPAGSS
+415 S
-423 EH
+423 

>member
-1 MNLTSEQKRVV
+1 MDLTPAQRRAV

-35 IASALGVAASAAA
+35 IANALGVAASATA

-78 RVIVAGLA
+78 RVIVTGLA
-86 AGTFLCA
+86 VGTFLCA
-93 VAPTLPLLVAARVV
+93 IAPTLELLVAARVL

-116 AVSQAHVGDVV
+116 AVSQAFVGDVV
-127 GPERRGAAVGVLM
+127 GQERRGAAVGVLM

-147 GLSSGLGGIITD
+147 GLSSGLGGIICD
-159 LMSWRAAFACFGVLA
+159 LMSWRAAFACFGALA
-174 LVALAL
+174 VVALAL
-180 LWRLSRHR
+180 LWRLREPEV
-188 ASAGEKDGAAVAASD
+188 APGEKDHAPAVPSAAGTSSPFLV
-203 TAGDVPASVPATPAA
+203 
-218 PQGGFF
+218 
-224 ARAARIF
+224 RAARIF

-273 VMMLYG
+273 IMMLYG

-285 GSVSGRIGA
+285 GMVSGRIGA
-294 ARGPRAVIYV
+294 ARGPRAVILV
-304 GEASGLVAIAAL
+304 GEVSGLLAVVAL
-316 VAVTA
+316 VAVTL

-334 LGFGYILTQPTLV
+334 LGFGYILVQPTLV
-347 SLSMDADPAQTGLCT
+347 SLSMDADPTQTGLCT

-379 GGQLVAAGGYGALW
+379 GGWLLSATGYQALW
-393 AAAAVVLACQLV
+393 VAAAALLAAQLV
-405 LGGRALRQLA
+405 VGGRALAALA
-415 SRPPAGSS
+415 RR
-423 EH
+423 